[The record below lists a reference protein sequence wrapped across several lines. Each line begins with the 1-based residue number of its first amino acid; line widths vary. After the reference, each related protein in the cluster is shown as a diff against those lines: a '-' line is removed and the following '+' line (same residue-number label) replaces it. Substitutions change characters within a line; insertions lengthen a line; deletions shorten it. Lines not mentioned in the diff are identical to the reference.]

1 MQSKK
6 KIVLVTLLLF
16 LVLPSSLQLP
26 VYIIP
31 KVLAQG
37 HTDPLIQA
45 ITEVNQVLEKLG
57 AYIDFK
63 DTSVSF
69 TIYRNQIISAFGSE
83 AGVMDAVR
91 RQVSS
96 IVFHVSQNEMASRL
110 GAILMIY
117 KNRVLQDFPDL
128 ANIQTGEALW
138 SAVVNK
144 LGDIRRAQS
153 YVADI
158 ATQQIT
164 KEILEAT
171 SHTRIYDGILYWY
184 SGGVTYSVLV
194 EWKSVNDISVTQNI
208 LYSIRESILDVA
220 IVKSYKDARLV
231 WILHDYPLHQSEL
244 FRLLRTNGIGA
255 FTNYMWTQQTV
266 YGYSEGMGIYEIIR
280 GYLKTNNPDTIY
292 ESVQEFIPKVKYAV
306 SLAETGKARLR
317 LKPDYM
323 VYLGL
328 AAEIVASLWKPVDS
342 TQAMI
347 HQALIKFSQATRLT
361 VDALMTAKGLG
372 MLALALIGE
381 GGSFFTG
388 GLMLADVMV
397 FYVIDYTRASHDF
410 EDLYNQ
416 VLSGANSPKIYRISQ
431 TLYRG
436 VDMQLVGVETDNLAL
451 PRYLFIFVNG
461 NLVRI
466 AKVDKWTYRF
476 SSEDFGARID
486 MYGVHIT
493 LGLGDGYFTDILFAD
508 YQFVETRTTYSGDC
522 YKDDRYLFTYTW
534 EVPVKSVFFLETPPV
549 KYSSTFLGSS
559 GWICPPP
566 PDTGSSGSSSSS
578 STDTSG
584 YVGGLPPRNIFLIS
598 IFGINI
604 TLPCYIDIFNIRI
617 NMPYCKNP

>member
-1 MQSKK
+1 MLSKK
-6 KIVLVTLLLF
+6 KIVLTILLLF

-26 VYIIP
+26 VHSTVVYLIP
-31 KVLAQG
+31 KVLAQS

-45 ITEVNQVLEKLG
+45 IIQVNQVLEKLG
-57 AYIDFK
+57 AFLDFK
-63 DTSVSF
+63 DTPVSF
-69 TIYRNQIISAFGSE
+69 TVYKKQIVDAFGSE
-83 AGVMDAVR
+83 TAVIDVIR

-96 IVFHVSQNEMASRL
+96 IVFHVSQSEMASRL

-117 KNRVLQDFPDL
+117 KDRVLKDFPDL
-128 ANIQTGEALW
+128 ANLKTGEELW

-144 LGDIRRAQS
+144 LGSISRAQS

-158 ATQQIT
+158 ATEQIT
-164 KEILEAT
+164 KEILDVS
-171 SHTRIYDGILYWY
+171 SHTRIYDGILYWNT
-184 SGGVTYSVLV
+184 GNAVYSVLV
-194 EWKSVNDISVTQNI
+194 EWKSVNDVSVTQNI

-220 IVKSYKDARLV
+220 IVKSNYNARLV
-231 WILHDYPLHQSEL
+231 WILHDYPPHQSEL
-244 FRLLRTNGIGA
+244 FRLLRTNGIGS

-266 YGYSEGMGIYEIIR
+266 YGYAEGTGLYEIIR
-280 GYLKTNNPDTIY
+280 GYLKTSNPDTIY
-292 ESVQEFIPKVKYAV
+292 ESVKDFIPKVKNAL

-317 LKPDYM
+317 LKPDHAI
-323 VYLGL
+323 YLAI
-328 AAEIVASLWKPVDS
+328 AADVIASMWQPADS
-342 TQAMI
+342 NQAMI
-347 HQALIKFSQATRLT
+347 QQALIKFSQATRVT
-361 VDALMTAKGLG
+361 ADALMTAKGLG

-381 GGSFFTG
+381 GGSIASG
-388 GLMLADVMV
+388 GLTLGVVMF
-397 FYVIDYTRASHDF
+397 FYVLDYTRASKDF

-431 TLYRG
+431 TLYR
-436 VDMQLVGVETDNLAL
+436 DINMQLVGVETNNLAL

-466 AKVDKWTYRF
+466 AKVDKWTYTF
-476 SSEDFGARID
+476 SSDDFGARID
-486 MYGVHIT
+486 VYGVHIT
-493 LGLGDGYFTDILFAD
+493 LGRGDGFFTDILFAD
-508 YQFVETRTTYSGDC
+508 YQFVETRTTYSSDC

-566 PDTGSSGSSSSS
+566 PDTGSSSSP
-578 STDTSG
+578 DYSG
-584 YVGGLPPRNIFLIS
+584 YVGGPPPKDIYLIN

-617 NMPYCKNP
+617 KMPYCKNP